1 MKTEFENREG
11 KIQYIQK
18 TIKKMNEEEIDKI
31 KIFITGLEVNKN
43 KIKI

>member
-1 MKTEFENREG
+1 MKTKLNNKEE

-18 TIKKMNEEEIDKI
+18 TIKKMNEDEIDKI
-31 KIFITGLEVNKN
+31 KIFITGLEVNKY